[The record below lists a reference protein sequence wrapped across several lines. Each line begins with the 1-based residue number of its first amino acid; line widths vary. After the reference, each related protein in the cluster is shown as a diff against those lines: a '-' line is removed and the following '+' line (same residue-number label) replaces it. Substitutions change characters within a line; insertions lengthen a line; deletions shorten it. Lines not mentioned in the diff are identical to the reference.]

1 MPKRQCRGE
10 CDGGRAAKRRRRQR
24 QLYLVFDD
32 WSRGY
37 SIRKVTLPP
46 SGSVP
51 GDEQQLPRALLR
63 FAAERGCPQFL
74 TSAFGGR
81 IVVAHPDASS
91 TTVPVIDVRARAF
104 MPGPRT
110 NHPAHPIYI
119 PVGADKLFALDIG
132 TFELCCSP
140 APPEP
145 DNGEWPWREVQ
156 KQPFNIA
163 DVSSNA
169 VGYEERAIFVSTKSS
184 RGDGTA
190 ATFTFDIVESVWKKH
205 GEWALPF
212 TGRGYF
218 DRDLDAFVGLSKD
231 PENLGYLCCCHVAAG
246 AATGNNSPSPDP
258 DCRRSKEK
266 VYNNHPD
273 EHERHVSATLVYGRR
288 SKFCLVECVSIDE
301 DVARADHQVPAG
313 TASRYMY
320 RLITFTLRYDR
331 MGDVRV
337 KHYRVRCC
345 YKVPRGTTTE
355 FVIQDPVAFWL

>member
-46 SGSVP
+46 SGSGS
-51 GDEQQLPRALLR
+51 GDEQLLPRALLR

-119 PVGADKLFALDIG
+119 PVGADKLFAIDIG

-163 DVSSNA
+163 DVSSYA
-169 VGYEERAIFVSTKSS
+169 VGYEERAILVSTKSS
-184 RGDGTA
+184 RGDCAA
-190 ATFTFDIVESVWKKH
+190 ATFTFDIGESTRRT
-205 GEWALPF
+205 F
-212 TGRGYF
+212 
-218 DRDLDAFVGLSKD
+218 
-231 PENLGYLCCCHVAAG
+231 GYLYSCHVDAG
-246 AATGNNSPSPDP
+246 GTSTGNNSPSPADW
-258 DCRRSKEK
+258 RRSKEK
-266 VYNNHPD
+266 VYNNNNNPD
-273 EHERHVSATLVYGRR
+273 ERHVGATLVYGRR

-301 DVARADHQVPAG
+301 DVARADRQVPAASTG
-313 TASRYMY
+313 SRYMY

-355 FVIQDPVAFWL
+355 FVIQDPVVFWL